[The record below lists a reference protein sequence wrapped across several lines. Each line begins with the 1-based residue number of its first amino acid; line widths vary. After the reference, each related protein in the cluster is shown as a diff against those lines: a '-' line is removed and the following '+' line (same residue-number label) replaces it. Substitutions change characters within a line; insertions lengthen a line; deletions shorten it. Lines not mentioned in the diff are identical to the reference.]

1 MQNDYVLR
9 VLKVNSLFVRHGFLI
24 VTLWIV
30 ASPSLMAGARPATE
44 DAACDDVSIKW
55 KSNQSNITE
64 REVNF
69 YLFDASD
76 LGCLTLVTKLLE
88 SGASVKAKDRAGNT
102 AFMLSARKGH
112 RQVTELLYKRG
123 SDPHSQNLLGSNA
136 LIMAAAH
143 NRYKSV
149 SQLLNIGI
157 DANLSDGKALSP
169 LIVAAYNGNLR
180 IVDLLLEAGA
190 DSMTIDVTGKNAMV
204 YASARG
210 YLNIVQ
216 RLWESTEKPDPN
228 TRYGNDLTVLMWAA
242 GHGNDVPPPDGIAVA
257 KYLISVGA
265 NPRLTDNRGKSAMH
279 IAAERG
285 HHQIVH
291 LLLRTGADSNS
302 PDNNGDTPLALASTQ
317 SVRDVLLSAD
327 D

>member
-1 MQNDYVLR
+1 
-9 VLKVNSLFVRHGFLI
+9 LKVNLLFVKKCVFVILLGL
-24 VTLWIV
+24 VG
-30 ASPSLMAGARPATE
+30 SPSLQAGARPATE

-69 YLFDASD
+69 YLFDAAD
-76 LGCLTLVTKLLE
+76 LGCLTLVTQLLE

-112 RQVTELLYKRG
+112 RKVSELLHTRG
-123 SDPHSQNLLGSNA
+123 SDPHAQNLLGSNA

-149 SQLLNIGI
+149 KQLLNIGI
-157 DANLSDGKALSP
+157 DANLSDGKALSA
-169 LIVAAYNGNLR
+169 LIVAAYSGNLR
-180 IVDLLLEAGA
+180 IVDMLLEAGA
-190 DSMTIDVTGKNAMV
+190 DTMTIDVTGKTAMV

-216 RLWESTEKPDPN
+216 RLWESMEKPDAN

-242 GHGNDVPPPDGIAVA
+242 GHANDVPAVDGIAVA
-257 KYLISVGA
+257 NYLLSVGA
-265 NPRLTDNRGKSAMH
+265 DPHLIDNRGKSAMH

-285 HHQIVH
+285 HHEIVY
-291 LLLRTGADSNS
+291 LLLETGANPNS
-302 PDNNGDTPLALASTQ
+302 PDNNGDTPLALASTK
-317 SVRDVLLSAD
+317 SVRDVLLSVK
-327 D
+327 